1 VNRGDLQFFKSSP
14 LFKRLLILTALE
26 QNPAISQHTLAHEV
40 GLTSSMVNN
49 YIRDLSQNRLI
60 SVKGTTNR
68 TMSYNLTPKGIREK
82 MSLLI
87 SYNLET
93 TTLYMDAKKEFALRL
108 QKIYEEGI
116 HRAVL
121 FGAGETAEIIYNAS
135 QSLKLEII
143 GIVDNDPEK
152 QEKLFGNLII
162 KSPHCIQEIKPDG
175 VIIAS
180 VGRQDEIYKQITVLI
195 KQGIAVKKIGSAS
208 NGLNGN

>member
-1 VNRGDLQFFKSSP
+1 
-14 LFKRLLILTALE
+14 
-26 QNPAISQHTLAHEV
+26 
-40 GLTSSMVNN
+40 MVNN
-49 YIRDLSQNRLI
+49 YIRDLSENRLI

-68 TMSYNLTPKGIREK
+68 TMSYNLTPKGIKEK

-93 TTLYMDAKKEFALRL
+93 TSLYMDAKKEFAKRL
-108 QKIYEEGI
+108 QTIYEEGI
-116 HRAVL
+116 HSAVL

-143 GIVDNDPEK
+143 GIVDNDPAK

-162 KSPHCIQEIKPDG
+162 KSPHCIEEIKPDG

-180 VGRQDEIYKQITVLI
+180 VGRQDEIYKQIEMLTA
-195 KQGIAVKKIGSAS
+195 KGIAVKKIGSAL

>member
-1 VNRGDLQFFKSSP
+1 MNRDDLQFFKSSP

-26 QNPAISQHTLAHEV
+26 QNPSISQHTLAHEV

-49 YIRDLSQNRLI
+49 YIRTLSENRLI
-60 SVKGTTNR
+60 SVKGSTNR
-68 TMSYNLTPKGIREK
+68 TMSYTLTPKGIREK

-93 TTLYMDAKKEFALRL
+93 TSLYMDAKKEFAQRL

-116 HRAVL
+116 HSAVL

-143 GIVDNDPEK
+143 GIVDSDPAK
-152 QEKLFGNLII
+152 QQKLFGNLII
-162 KSPHCIQEIKPDG
+162 KAPHCIEEIKPDG

-180 VGRQDEIYKQITVLI
+180 VGRQDEIYKQIAVLI
-195 KQGIAVKKIGSAS
+195 DQGIAVKKIGSAF

>member
-1 VNRGDLQFFKSSP
+1 MIYSFSKASP

-26 QNPAISQHTLAHEV
+26 QNPAISQHTLAQEV

-49 YIRDLSQNRLI
+49 YIRDLSENRLI
-60 SVKGTTNR
+60 SVKGSTNR

-93 TTLYMDAKKEFALRL
+93 TVLYMDAKKEFARRL

-135 QSLKLEII
+135 QSQKLEII
-143 GIVDNDPEK
+143 GIVDNDPAK

-162 KSPHCIQEIKPDG
+162 KPPHCIEEIKPDG

-180 VGRQDEIYKQITVLI
+180 VGRQDEIYKQIAVLMT
-195 KQGIAVKKIGSAS
+195 KGIAVKKIGSAF

>member
-1 VNRGDLQFFKSSP
+1 MNRDDLQFLKASP

-26 QNPAISQHTLAHEV
+26 QNPSISQHTLAHEV

-49 YIRDLSQNRLI
+49 YIRDLSENRLI
-60 SVKGTTNR
+60 SVKGSTNR
-68 TMSYNLTPKGIREK
+68 TMSYNLTPKGLREK

-93 TTLYMDAKKEFALRL
+93 TSLYMDAKKEFAQRL

-116 HRAVL
+116 HSAVL

-143 GIVDNDPEK
+143 GIVDNDPAK
-152 QEKLFGNLII
+152 QQKLFGNLVI
-162 KSPHCIQEIKPDG
+162 KSPHCIEEIKPDG

-180 VGRQDEIYKQITVLI
+180 VGRQDEIYKQIAVLMD
-195 KQGIAVKKIGSAS
+195 QGIAVKKIGSPF

>member
-1 VNRGDLQFFKSSP
+1 MNRDDLQFFKSSP

-93 TTLYMDAKKEFALRL
+93 TSLYMDAKKEFAQKL
-108 QKIYEEGI
+108 QKMFEEGI

-135 QSLKLEII
+135 QSQELEII
-143 GIVDNDPEK
+143 GIVDNDAAK
-152 QEKLFGNLII
+152 QGKLFGNLII
-162 KSPHCIQEIKPDG
+162 NPPHYIEKIKPDG

-180 VGRQDEIYKQITVLI
+180 VGRQDEIYKQIAVLMT
-195 KQGIAVKKIGSAS
+195 KGIAVKKIGSAV